1 MSRAARPERPAY
13 QAAIEVV
20 WTNLPQAAVSGRR
33 SANVA
38 FISHSRHSCGRDHAW
53 LVGNTRQHIVAF
65 AEV

>member
-1 MSRAARPERPAY
+1 MLRAARPESPAY

-38 FISHSRHSCGRDHAW
+38 FIGHSRHWCGRDHAW
-53 LVGNTRQHIVAF
+53 LVGNMRQRIVAF
-65 AEV
+65 SEV